1 MNCKPIDPLVFNGTC
16 NTQIFNNWVEQFLI
30 KALEQGQV
38 VMMDNRSFHKSQKTR
53 ELIESVGV
61 ELFFSHYIRQ
71 TKI

>member
-38 VMMDNRSFHKSQKTR
+38 VMMDNRSFHKSQKT
-53 ELIESVGV
+53 
-61 ELFFSHYIRQ
+61 
-71 TKI
+71 